1 MLGRKII
8 KRPPEGGSQISYLI
22 WIAELF
28 SSRALTRWFS
38 HIPTGVLTAQEASLN
53 REGYAEKVTLAPNEL
68 AITSGSEAVKG

>member
-1 MLGRKII
+1 M
-8 KRPPEGGSQISYLI
+8 
-22 WIAELF
+22 
-28 SSRALTRWFS
+28 RWFS